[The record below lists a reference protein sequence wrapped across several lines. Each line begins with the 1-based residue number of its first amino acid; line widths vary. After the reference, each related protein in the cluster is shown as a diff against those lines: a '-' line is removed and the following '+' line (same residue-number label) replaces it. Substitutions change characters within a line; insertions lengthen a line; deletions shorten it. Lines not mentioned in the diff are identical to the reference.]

1 MRYLLFLSLFI
12 LVLGCAQPEQAPQQE
27 TLPEAPAEQPPPTEE
42 PEAPVEEPGEPS
54 EPPEEPEQP
63 APEPE
68 ETTSLDS
75 EEIVY
80 NSYGWDIHGTLYP
93 AVNKKNPT
101 KGVIL
106 VHMVGKDR
114 SSYPPSFIERLH
126 NEVPE
131 AVILNIDARGHG
143 ESINLGTYDEFI
155 AEDWRAMASDVV
167 HAKKYFKTNYPT
179 ADEYYVVGAS
189 IGSTAA
195 IVAGRQE
202 NDIIKVAMLS
212 PGMEYQGVN
221 IKSAVDDY
229 LHKLFLAA
237 CSGDTYSADSAK
249 QVESL
254 SPSQVTLK
262 IYGCSE
268 HGTDMLGTAKNLE
281 NDLIS
286 FLK

>member
-1 MRYLLFLSLFI
+1 MRYLLFLSLFVLI
-12 LVLGCAQPEQAPQQE
+12 LGCAQPEQTPQQE
-27 TLPEAPAEQPPPTEE
+27 TLPAAPAEEPPATEE

-54 EPPEEPEQP
+54 APPEEPVEP
-63 APEPE
+63 TPE
-68 ETTSLDS
+68 ETTSLES

-80 NSYGWDIHGTLYP
+80 SSYGWDIHGTLYP

-101 KGVIL
+101 KGIIL
-106 VHMVGKDR
+106 VHMLGKDR
-114 SSYPPSFIERLH
+114 SSYPISFIERLH

-131 AVILNIDARGHG
+131 AVIMNIDARGHG
-143 ESINLGTYDEFI
+143 ESTNLGTYDEFI
-155 AEDWRAMASDVV
+155 DEDWRAMASDVV

-195 IVAGRQE
+195 IHAGRQE

-212 PGMEYQGVN
+212 PGMEYQGVS
-221 IKSAVDDY
+221 IERAAEDY
-229 LHKLFLAA
+229 THKLFLAA
-237 CSGDTYSADSAK
+237 CSGDTYSADSAE

-262 IYGCSE
+262 IYQGSE
-268 HGTDMLGTAKNLE
+268 HGTDMLGTTNLE
-281 NDLIS
+281 NDLIA